1 MDQTL
6 TSILNGFRDAAFL
19 LDADRRVL
27 AANPVAATMFGAIE
41 TGRDFVWHV
50 RQPDCLHLIDKV
62 RNGEAH
68 AQGVVMLNAPVRGSF
83 QVTVAEVVSDG
94 REGAPRVVVSFADV
108 SHIRDAEQMR
118 SDFVA
123 NVSHE
128 LRSPLTALSGF
139 IETLRG
145 PARGDEAAAD
155 RFLGLMEREAQR
167 MTRLIADLLSLSKVE
182 NRERIRPR
190 TLIDPRMI
198 IKRVIATMAHQASKD
213 GVTITLTAPEDDD
226 DGGALAITG
235 DEDDLTQV
243 FQNLI
248 ENAIKYGGRGKPVAI
263 TISRAPAAAG
273 MMHGAIRVAV
283 RDHGPGIE
291 KEHHARLTERFY
303 RVDTGRSRDK
313 GGTGLG
319 LAIVKHIVQRHRG
332 RLLIDSTPGQGAE
345 FSVYFPV
352 AAAETDATPRTDAA
366 NTP

>member
-19 LDADRRVL
+19 LDANRRVL
-27 AANPVAATMFGAIE
+27 AANAAGEAMFGVVE
-41 TGRDFVWHV
+41 PGRDFVWRV
-50 RQPDCLHLIDKV
+50 RQPDCLRLIDEV
-62 RNGEAH
+62 RRGEAR
-68 AQGVVMLNAPVRGSF
+68 AQGVVTLNAPVRGVF
-83 QVTVAEVVSDG
+83 QVTAAEVHG
-94 REGAPRVVVSFADV
+94 GAHKNAPRVVVSFADV

-145 PARGDEAAAD
+145 PARGDVAASD

-167 MTRLIADLLSLSKVE
+167 MTRLIADLLSLSRVE
-182 NRERIRPR
+182 DRERVRPR
-190 TLIDPRMI
+190 GAANLQSVLS
-198 IKRVIATMAHQASKD
+198 RVIATLAHQAEKD
-213 GVTITLTAPEDDD
+213 GVSLTLTAADSP
-226 DGGALAITG
+226 ALLIAG
-235 DEDDLTQV
+235 DEDELTQV

-248 ENAIKYGGRGKPVAI
+248 ENAIKYGGRDNPVEV
-263 TISRAPAAAG
+263 TLSRAPSAAG
-273 MMHGAIRVAV
+273 MVGGAIRASV
-283 RDHGPGIE
+283 RDHGPGID
-291 KEHHARLTERFY
+291 KSHHSRLTERFY

-332 RLLIDSTPGQGAE
+332 RLVIESTPGQGSE
-345 FSVYFPV
+345 FTVLFP
-352 AAAETDATPRTDAA
+352 ALAQGAPDSDGASD
-366 NTP
+366 

>member
-19 LDADRRVL
+19 LDAKRRVL
-27 AANPVAATMFGAIE
+27 VANATGEAMFGPAVP
-41 TGRDFVWHV
+41 GRDFVWHV
-50 RQPDCLHLIDKV
+50 RQPDCLRLIDEV
-62 RNGEAH
+62 RDGQSRV
-68 AQGVVMLNAPVRGSF
+68 QGVVELTSPVRGAF
-83 QVTVAEVVSDG
+83 QVTAAAVIGTKEPD
-94 REGAPRVVVSFADV
+94 APRVVVSFADV

-145 PARGDEAAAD
+145 PAKGDEAAYD
-155 RFLGLMEREAQR
+155 RFLALMERESQR

-182 NRERIRPR
+182 DRVRIKPKA
-190 TLIDPRMI
+190 TVELAPIA
-198 IKRVIATMAHQASKD
+198 KRVIATLVHQAEKD
-213 GVTITLTAPEDDD
+213 GVRISLTAPTDSP
-226 DGGALAITG
+226 LTVVG
-235 DEDDLTQV
+235 DEDELTQV

-248 ENAIKYGGRGKPVAI
+248 ENAIKYGGKNNRVEVILTPLP
-263 TISRAPAAAG
+263 SAAG
-273 MMHGAIRVAV
+273 MMAGAIKAAV
-283 RDHGPGIE
+283 RDNGPGIE
-291 KEHHARLTERFY
+291 KVHHTRLTERFY

-332 RLLIDSTPGQGAE
+332 RMGLVSTPGEGAE
-345 FSVYFPV
+345 FSVLLP
-352 AAAETDATPRTDAA
+352 AAPQAQDERAT
-366 NTP
+366 NS

>member
-1 MDQTL
+1 MDRTL

-19 LDADRRVL
+19 LDANRRVL
-27 AANPVAATMFGAIE
+27 AANSTGETMFGTAAV
-41 TGRDFVWHV
+41 GRDFVWHV
-50 RQPDCLHLIDKV
+50 RQPDCLRLIDEV
-62 RNGEAH
+62 RGGKTR
-68 AQGVVMLNAPVRGSF
+68 AQGVVELSAPVRGMF
-83 QVTVAEVVSDG
+83 QVTAAEV
-94 REGAPRVVVSFADV
+94 EGSTERNAPRIIVSFADV

-145 PARGDEAAAD
+145 AARGDAAASD

-182 NRERIRPR
+182 DRVRIKPSA
-190 TLIDPRMI
+190 IVDVQMVVA
-198 IKRVIATMAHQASKD
+198 RVIATLTHQAQKD
-213 GVTITLTAPEDDD
+213 DVEIVLHAPD
-226 DGGALAITG
+226 AISFAITG
-235 DEDDLTQV
+235 DEDELTQV

-248 ENAIKYGGRGKPVAI
+248 ENAVKYGGKGNRVEI
-263 TISRAPAAAG
+263 TLTRQPSAAG
-273 MMHGAIRVAV
+273 FSTEVIKAAV
-283 RDHGPGIE
+283 RDFGPGID
-291 KEHHARLTERFY
+291 KVHHARLTERFY

-332 RLLIDSTPGQGAE
+332 RLLVASAPGEGAE
-345 FSVYFPV
+345 FSVLFPV
-352 AAAETDATPRTDAA
+352 ASPLQSQNSTRA
-366 NTP
+366 